1 MSDNVVN
8 FEELVKSEDFSS
20 TIENEEVISPLISM
34 FEVIMSFD
42 DANLVEPAL
51 EIYKGIIKGI
61 FTNDLRAQL
70 IDEIVITLKKENISY
85 ETVIAKRNTIIN
97 NLQDLI
103 EELKPSKPKH
113 ELLSVYVDEIKS
125 IYDAAIEKYNGISI
139 VLPIKLDEGAQIPT
153 YAHEGDAAADLY
165 AAEDTTIPAHSIS
178 NMVRTGV
185 HIALPGGWTAFI
197 VPRSSIG
204 MKTGLRLSNSI
215 GVIDQP
221 YRGTL
226 GVIYDNIS
234 DSDYTIKQGDRIA
247 QMFILPTY
255 RFKAQVVDELDE
267 TERGDGAY
275 GSTGK

>member
-8 FEELVKSEDFSS
+8 INEAINLASLTEENSS
-20 TIENEEVISPLISM
+20 IFDPLTPM
-34 FEVIMSFD
+34 
-42 DANLVEPAL
+42 L
-51 EIYKGIIKGI
+51 EIIMELDDNNLNDIAIEVYKGMIEGI
-61 FTNDLRAQL
+61 FSKQLRTRL
-70 IDEIVITLKKENISY
+70 IDEIVTSLKQGTVGKE
-85 ETVIAKRNTIIN
+85 EAIASKNEIIN
-97 NLQDLI
+97 KFNEVI
-103 EELKPSKPKH
+103 KEIKPSEKKYQI
-113 ELLSVYVDEIKS
+113 LQAYVNQIDS
-125 IYDAAIEKYNGISI
+125 IYNEAIEKYSGISI
-139 VLPIKLDEGAQIPT
+139 VLPIKLDEGAQVPT
-153 YAHEGDAAADLY
+153 YAHDTDTGADLY
-165 AAEDTTIPAHSIS
+165 AAEDTIIPAHSIS

-185 HIALPGGWTAFI
+185 HIALPEGWTAFI

-215 GVIDQP
+215 GVIDQL
-221 YRGTL
+221 YRGAL